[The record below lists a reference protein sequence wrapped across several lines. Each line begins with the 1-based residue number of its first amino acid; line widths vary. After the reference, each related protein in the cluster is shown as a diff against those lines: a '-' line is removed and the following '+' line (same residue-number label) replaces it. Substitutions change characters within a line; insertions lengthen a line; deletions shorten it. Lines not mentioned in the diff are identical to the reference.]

1 MYIVNIAVRL
11 LVLAFVFVGG
21 AITFAGPQ
29 IDPLNGISNQ
39 AADTQD
45 SMRQEASAT
54 RRSLDKI
61 ALRDLG

>member
-29 IDPLNGISNQ
+29 IESVNGVSSQ
-39 AADTQD
+39 AAKTQGE
-45 SMRQEASAT
+45 MRQEASAT
-54 RRSLDKI
+54 RQSLSKT
-61 ALRDLG
+61 AAQDLG